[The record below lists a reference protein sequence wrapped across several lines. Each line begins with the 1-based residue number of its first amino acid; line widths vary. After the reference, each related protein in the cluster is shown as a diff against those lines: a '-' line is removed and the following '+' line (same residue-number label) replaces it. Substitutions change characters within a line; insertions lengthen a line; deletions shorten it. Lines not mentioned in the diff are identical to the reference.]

1 MSRENNNGTEIQRET
16 PSLALGKCEFH
27 QLFLENNR
35 NLMSREARKLLF
47 SLVEREERDIM
58 LSWCV
63 AITIFGIVCFDLEC
77 VFKKTLNLRLF

>member
-16 PSLALGKCEFH
+16 PSLALGECEFH

-35 NLMSREARKLLF
+35 KLMSREARKLLF
-47 SLVEREERDIM
+47 SLVERESRDIV